1 MNTLYAQQ
9 TTLPSKYI
17 NSKVLEFLKEDYADQ
32 DITTQ
37 NLLLEINKTV
47 TSNIVAEQKLIFV
60 GEKIIKN
67 IFKNC
72 QIQHLIQDG
81 QQCQSGDKIATIIGD
96 PRLLLSRERVLLNLI
111 QRLSGIA
118 TLTDK
123 YVQTLK
129 TPNIKI
135 LDTRKTTPGLRLFEK
150 YAVTIGG
157 GYNHRMHLYDGAM
170 FKDNHL
176 TILNNF
182 SKTIKT
188 LKNNHPNKH
197 IQIEVDQ
204 IQQLRNIL
212 QSIPNTQDIH
222 AILLDNMTLNEIR
235 QCSKI
240 IRMKLP
246 HCFIESSGGITLTK
260 ILDYQHI
267 DIDGISIGALTHQA
281 TSKNIKFEFDYGK

>member
-17 NSKVLEFLKEDYADQ
+17 NSKVSEFLKEDYADQ

-150 YAVTIGG
+150 YAVAIGG

-176 TILNNF
+176 TILNNV
-182 SKTIKT
+182 SKTIKI
-188 LKNNHPNKH
+188 LKNNHPNKN

-212 QSIPNTQDIH
+212 QSIPNTQDIN
-222 AILLDNMTLNEIR
+222 AILLDNMTLNETR

-240 IRMKLP
+240 IRTKLP